1 MSTGGIFF
9 GDCRYK
15 VSDLPAAKEF
25 YSKSFGV
32 KPYFDEPAWVIFQI
46 HDYQLWLEPDNLT
59 EESVYESSNRYYELS
74 KHRMLTHWIVT
85 DVQEICNRFKE
96 LGGTIF
102 KAPHKNGPFIEAIVK
117 DPWSNKLGLH
127 SNPF

>member
-1 MSTGGIFF
+1 MSTGTIVF

-15 VSDLPAAKEF
+15 VLDLSAAKKF

-32 KPYFDEPAWVIFQI
+32 KPYFDEPTWVVFQI
-46 HDYQLWLEPDNLT
+46 HDYQLWLEPENLKG
-59 EESVYESSNRYYELS
+59 ESVYEATNSFYKPSEH
-74 KHRMLTHWIVT
+74 KKLTFWTVE

-102 KAPHKNGPFIEAIVK
+102 KAPKKSGSFTNAIVK
-117 DPWSNKLGLH
+117 DPWSNKLG
-127 SNPF
+127 